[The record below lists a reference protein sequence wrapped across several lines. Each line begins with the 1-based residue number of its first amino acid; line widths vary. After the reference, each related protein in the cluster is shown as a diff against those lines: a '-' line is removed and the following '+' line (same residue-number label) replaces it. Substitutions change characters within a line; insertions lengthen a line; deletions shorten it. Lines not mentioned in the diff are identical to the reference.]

1 MSLSLAVR
9 VVAGLLAG
17 LSVLGPAQADPLV
30 LWVTNSNNFGA
41 GSFSA
46 ALAQLQPV
54 ATPQEIRFSFPSGQT
69 IYLNGPQAA
78 IVGSDVRIDG
88 ADMFGNVVID
98 GAGWTPVTVAAATPT
113 TRLVVANLTLR
124 HGQKAGKGG
133 CVSVLNP
140 ATTTMLDRVSL
151 IGCKAF
157 VDVATPARG
166 GAVYAAGPL
175 SIADSV
181 FDGNQV
187 RTAGASA
194 ETADALGGAVSS
206 EGAHPV
212 SIVRSQFLNNRV
224 YLFNSLPSFC
234 ASGVGGAVHL
244 SLPGADSV
252 GTITDSTFI
261 GNVTACRRPGTDY
274 DLIGTGD
281 AGAVSLNSDSG
292 AFVIERNF
300 FESNTG
306 RRGGALA
313 LVNAGSTRVEIRSNT
328 FHANRGLAS
337 SGGVSLVNCCTVTMA
352 NNSFRANRSGTDDFP
367 NQFGGAFTINVGS
380 LILAN
385 NLIDNAG
392 GPGSSCAYSFGQVSS
407 SHNLYSDT
415 ACPLPTPDPTSQVT
429 GPMTWLGAPVWLGG
443 HVLVMP
449 PLAGSPPID
458 AGDDA
463 RCAAYDARGVVRPLD
478 GNGDGV
484 AHCDIGALEGSLPRQ
499 IFANGFES

>member
-194 ETADALGGAVSS
+194 ETADALGGAVS
-206 EGAHPV
+206 
-212 SIVRSQFLNNRV
+212 
-224 YLFNSLPSFC
+224 
-234 ASGVGGAVHL
+234 
-244 SLPGADSV
+244 
-252 GTITDSTFI
+252 
-261 GNVTACRRPGTDY
+261 
-274 DLIGTGD
+274 
-281 AGAVSLNSDSG
+281 
-292 AFVIERNF
+292 
-300 FESNTG
+300 
-306 RRGGALA
+306 
-313 LVNAGSTRVEIRSNT
+313 TRVRTRS
-328 FHANRGLAS
+328 ASCAAS
-337 SGGVSLVNCCTVTMA
+337 S
-352 NNSFRANRSGTDDFP
+352 
-367 NQFGGAFTINVGS
+367 
-380 LILAN
+380 
-385 NLIDNAG
+385 
-392 GPGSSCAYSFGQVSS
+392 
-407 SHNLYSDT
+407 
-415 ACPLPTPDPTSQVT
+415 
-429 GPMTWLGAPVWLGG
+429 
-443 HVLVMP
+443 
-449 PLAGSPPID
+449 
-458 AGDDA
+458 
-463 RCAAYDARGVVRPLD
+463 
-478 GNGDGV
+478 
-484 AHCDIGALEGSLPRQ
+484 
-499 IFANGFES
+499 